1 MEIRYPDS
9 LTGDGS
15 AQNPAWIE
23 PLARAGYTARGVV
36 FLLVGVLAVLAALG
50 SGGDTTDT
58 RGALASL
65 PDSALG
71 TVILGAIA
79 LGLGS
84 YAVWSLVRAV
94 KDPERDGAA
103 KRAFFG
109 LTAVIYASLAFET
122 GRMALSGVRSGGSDS
137 ARHWSATLLEQ
148 PLGQWLLGAAGLAI
162 ALYGVQQ
169 LVHAWRV
176 KLDDQLDLASLSSH
190 ARTWAVR
197 AGRAGLAARGVVF
210 AIIGAYVV
218 IAAVEA
224 QPTEAR
230 GLDGTLDLLA
240 RTPWLLLLIATG
252 LAAYGVYNL
261 VRARYRRIPS
271 G

>member
-1 MEIRYPDS
+1 MEIRYPNS
-9 LTGDGS
+9 LTGGGS
-15 AQNPAWIE
+15 GRNPAWIE
-23 PLARAGYTARGVV
+23 PLARAGYTARGGV
-36 FLLVGVLAVLAALG
+36 FLLVGALAVLAALG

-65 PDSALG
+65 PDSAIG
-71 TVILGAIA
+71 TVILGAVA
-79 LGLGS
+79 LGLAS

-109 LTAVIYASLAFET
+109 LTAVIYASLAFEA
-122 GRMALSGVRSGGSDS
+122 GRMALSGARSDGSDT
-137 ARHWSATLLEQ
+137 ARHWSATLMEQ
-148 PLGQWLLGAAGLAI
+148 PLGQWLLGGAGLAI

-169 LVHAWRV
+169 LVHARRV
-176 KLDDQLDLASLSSH
+176 ELDDQLALDSLSAR
-190 ARTWAVR
+190 ARTWVVR
-197 AGRAGLAARGVVF
+197 VGRAGLASRGVVF
-210 AIIGAYVV
+210 TIIGAYVV
-218 IAAVEA
+218 TAAVEA
-224 QPTEAR
+224 QPSEAR